1 MAPEVGAMR
10 IAIIG
15 AGNVGGALGRAFSE
29 VGHDVV
35 FGVRDPD
42 SDKTRAALSS
52 APGATASSPSEA
64 VADADVVVVAVRPD
78 GIAETVAELPS
89 LDARV
94 VIDAMNR
101 FGGDRNRSTAHD
113 LADALPGARVVK
125 AFNTTGFENLSTGRD
140 RKTRAAMFVA
150 GDDADAKD
158 VAMQLAREIGFDA
171 HDGGPL
177 ANAKVL
183 EDMVKVWLALS
194 QQHGRGV
201 AFAISER

>member
-1 MAPEVGAMR
+1 
-10 IAIIG
+10 
-15 AGNVGGALGRAFSE
+15 VGGALGRAFSE

-42 SDKTRAALSS
+42 SDKTRTALSS
-52 APGATASSPSEA
+52 APGTSASSPSEA
-64 VADADVVVVAVRPD
+64 
-78 GIAETVAELPS
+78 VAELPS

-101 FGGDRNRSTAHD
+101 FGGDRNRSTADD

-140 RKTRAAMFVA
+140 RKTPAAMFVA
-150 GDDADAKD
+150 GDDVDAKD
-158 VAMQLAREIGFDA
+158 VAMRLAREIGFDP

-194 QQHGRGV
+194 QQHGRRV
-201 AFAISER
+201 AFAISES